1 VQSTQTFYDAESK
14 REENTVYH
22 LELDAISVGPVSFV
36 TFPGEVFDISG
47 MYIKEHSPFDTTFVL
62 SCANGHYGYLP
73 VTYAH
78 DLDPIAYEASASYAV
93 RGTIERVSDQLLGML
108 EEHHD
113 AAE

>member
-1 VQSTQTFYDAESK
+1 M
-14 REENTVYH
+14 
-22 LELDAISVGPVSFV
+22 ELDAVSVGPISFV

-78 DLDPIAYEASASYAV
+78 DLDPIAYEARSSYAV
-93 RGTIERVSDQLLGML
+93 RGTIERVSDQLVDML
-108 EEHHD
+108 QQQYD
-113 AAE
+113 NAG